1 MDAAATAIAA
11 GMGIAAAMRPV
22 ELTAAPVADM
32 PAEHMAAPLAADMPE
47 RRVVIAAAPAV
58 TVAAAHAVIAVAV
71 PVVTVAV
78 AHAVDSAA
86 VVMPVVASVAATR
99 VAAATAAV
107 VTDNFYDFPSPE
119 RPVCFG
125 RRAFCVG
132 MKTNRGWSSSW
143 YPRSQ
148 NEIWGTPSSLPHLI

>member
-1 MDAAATAIAA
+1 M
-11 GMGIAAAMRPV
+11 
-22 ELTAAPVADM
+22 ADS
-32 PAEHMAAPLAADMPE
+32 
-47 RRVVIAAAPAV
+47 
-58 TVAAAHAVIAVAV
+58 VAAAVMRVA
-71 PVVTVAV
+71 
-78 AHAVDSAA
+78 
-86 VVMPVVASVAATR
+86 ASVAVTR

-107 VTDNFYDFPSPE
+107 VTGNFYDFPSPE

-148 NEIWGTPSSLPHLI
+148 CETWATHSSMPDLA

>member
-1 MDAAATAIAA
+1 ML
-11 GMGIAAAMRPV
+11 PV
-22 ELTAAPVADM
+22 ELTAAPLVVDMRDALPM
-32 PAEHMAAPLAADMPE
+32 PAVDTAEDMPE
-47 RRVVIAAAPAV
+47 AHVVMPV
-58 TVAAAHAVIAVAV
+58 AHAVIAVA
-71 PVVTVAV
+71 PKA
-78 AHAVDSAA
+78 DSAA
-86 VVMPVVASVAATR
+86 VPAVDSVVVAVMRVAASAEVTVAAAVMRVVASVPATR

-107 VTDNFYDFPSPE
+107 DTGNIYDFPSPE

-148 NEIWGTPSSLPHLI
+148 CETWATHSSMPDLA

>member
-1 MDAAATAIAA
+1 
-11 GMGIAAAMRPV
+11 V
-22 ELTAAPVADM
+22 ELTAAPLVADM
-32 PAEHMAAPLAADMPE
+32 PDAELIAAAHTADMPE
-47 RRVVIAAAPAV
+47 LRVVIAVAPAV
-58 TVAAAHAVIAVAV
+58 TAAVSMADSVAAAVMRVA
-71 PVVTVAV
+71 
-78 AHAVDSAA
+78 
-86 VVMPVVASVAATR
+86 ASVAVTR

-107 VTDNFYDFPSPE
+107 VTGNFYDFPSPE

-148 NEIWGTPSSLPHLI
+148 CETWATHSSMPDLA

>member
-1 MDAAATAIAA
+1 
-11 GMGIAAAMRPV
+11 
-22 ELTAAPVADM
+22 L
-32 PAEHMAAPLAADMPE
+32 
-47 RRVVIAAAPAV
+47 
-58 TVAAAHAVIAVAV
+58 AVAKREV
-71 PVVTVAV
+71 LAV
-78 AHAVDSAA
+78 AGA
-86 VVMPVVASVAATR
+86 VVVLVLEATQVVASVAATR

-107 VTDNFYDFPSPE
+107 VTGNFYDFPSPE

>member
-1 MDAAATAIAA
+1 
-11 GMGIAAAMRPV
+11 
-22 ELTAAPVADM
+22 
-32 PAEHMAAPLAADMPE
+32 MAAPLAADMPE

-71 PVVTVAV
+71 HVVTVAV
-78 AHAVDSAA
+78 AASAEVTVAAA
-86 VVMPVVASVAATR
+86 VMLVVASVAATR
-99 VAAATAAV
+99 GAAATAAV
-107 VTDNFYDFPSPE
+107 VTGNFYDFPSPE